1 MFNLI
6 VSGGLESDRRGS
18 IMAERVLEYTSDQ
31 LSDEFKP
38 SGNLDVSA
46 VLDLPTIL
54 MEEGTADEVVYLGW
68 LTRVQKRGRE
78 YHLQYAVDP
87 DVPVLTNAD
96 IYALASELHIEEFEF
111 HRNHWAIKDVDLF
124 QVLYRQKA

>member
-18 IMAERVLEYTSDQ
+18 IVAERVFEYTSDQ

-38 SGNLDVSA
+38 SGSLDVSA

-54 MEEGTADEVVYLGW
+54 MEEGTTDEVVYLGW

-78 YHLQYAVDP
+78 YHLQ
-87 DVPVLTNAD
+87 
-96 IYALASELHIEEFEF
+96 
-111 HRNHWAIKDVDLF
+111 
-124 QVLYRQKA
+124 